1 VGECTARL
9 AVLGGAHRDVFACS
23 QETYGATQM
32 RQHVVYVSVG
42 SEQRQVGLSACSCAV
57 RASASRASCL

>member
-9 AVLGGAHRDVFACS
+9 AVLGGAHRDVFACW
-23 QETYGATQM
+23 QETYGSTQM

-42 SEQRQVGLSACSCAV
+42 SEQRQVGPSACPCVV
-57 RASASRASCL
+57 RASASRVSCL